1 MTRSDSDHH
10 AQTAPPL
17 REKVG
22 LHYPREDDEAFLI
35 AAAQADSAAFDS
47 LYARYL
53 PGVYRYLYHHTSGSA
68 EVEDLTQQV
77 FLKALEALPRYRAHG
92 IPFSV
97 WLYRIARHTLID
109 QHREDK
115 RRSRRLAP
123 LETIAPLRT
132 HMEESAPDAQAI
144 HLEEMARLQRA
155 LATLSYGQRE
165 LLSLSFA
172 ADLSAPEIAAILG
185 IRPAT
190 VRKRLSRLL
199 RMLKERYDVA

>member
-1 MTRSDSDHH
+1 MTRTESDHPNE
-10 AQTAPPL
+10 TAPPL
-17 REKVG
+17 RENAG
-22 LHYPREDDEAFLI
+22 SQRARQDDEAHLI
-35 AAAQADSAAFDS
+35 AAAQADSSAFDS

-92 IPFSV
+92 VPFSV

-109 QHREDK
+109 HHREGK

-123 LETIAPLRT
+123 LEAVAPLHT
-132 HMEESAPDAQAI
+132 HTEETAPDAQAI

-172 ADLSAPEIAAILG
+172 ANLSAPEIAAILG